1 MGKLFGTDGIRG
13 VANETL
19 DCRLAYRVGQ
29 AAAISLTKK
38 PGVKPSVVIGKD
50 TRISSDMLE
59 GALIAGLTASGCNVV
74 RLGVIPTP
82 GVAYLTVKLHADAG
96 VVISAS
102 HNPFEHNGIKM
113 FSGEGFKLSDAL
125 EEEIESLILREGELP
140 VKTGAALGQV
150 MDGAFTAEQYLDHL
164 ASTVGQ
170 LPRMRVLIDCANG
183 AASATAR
190 KLFSR
195 FALNVDYINDTPNG
209 VNINNHC
216 GSTHIEML
224 AEKVREGGYAL
235 GLAFDGDADRCL
247 AVDENGGLI
256 DGDQIMAICAD
267 TLTKQG
273 KLTGSG
279 FVATVMSNIGLHK
292 YCAEHGLRLL
302 CAAVGDRDVLEMM
315 QREGMALGG
324 EQSGH
329 IIFLEHM
336 TTGDGQLAA
345 LQLLSIL
352 AQSGRRA
359 SELASAVTRYPQVLL
374 NVRVGGNDEKKAIM
388 ESPLLGEAIRKAEA
402 GLGGNGRVLVRASG
416 TEPLIR
422 VMVEAGSEQSAR
434 ETAETLVHAVENLQK

>member
-102 HNPFEHNGIKM
+102 HNPFEHKGIKM

-224 AEKVREGGYAL
+224 AEKVHEGGYAL

-302 CAAVGDRDVLEMM
+302 CAAVGDRNVLEMM

-352 AQSGRRA
+352 AQSGRKA

-422 VMVEAGSEQSAR
+422 VMVEAGSEQTAR

>member
-224 AEKVREGGYAL
+224 AEKVREGAYAL

-302 CAAVGDRDVLEMM
+302 CAAVGDRNVLEMM

-352 AQSGRRA
+352 AQSGRKA

-422 VMVEAGSEQSAR
+422 VMVEAGSEQKAR